1 MYAGTTYG
9 KNSGQYV
16 GVHQRIDKI
25 ARYHLKALLAEG
37 EYFPDDRKILYFEGN
52 NGPDG
57 IKRKSPSIDEPW
69 HFIDPK
75 NLTDLTVMSMVG
87 DHQVNLAAALKS
99 GNEER
104 SAFEAAWMA
113 HAIVDGLT
121 PAHHYPLGEKIEELF
136 GMPHHER
143 NSFKQK
149 NVIKGHNRRDS
160 LSRNWQYWGKRGVFM
175 NHIMFELGV
184 MTAILGSR
192 FKKIVVSQSDVSKL
206 ITDGYP
212 KTFAAIMR
220 QVVELDMY
228 EKYVRS
234 GWSTTLAKTAREQ
247 LVPLIVRAVVLGW
260 YTSIHMNQQ
269 SSKKAKA

>member
-25 ARYHLKALLAEG
+25 ARYHLKGLLAED
-37 EYFPDDRKILYFEGN
+37 EFFPADRQILHFEGN

-75 NLTDLTVMSMVG
+75 KPGDLTVMSMIE
-87 DHQVNLAAALKS
+87 DHQVNLASALKT

-104 SAFEAAWMA
+104 AAFEAAWMA

-160 LSRNWQYWGKRGVFM
+160 LSRNWQYWGKRGIFT
-175 NHIMFELGV
+175 NHVMFELGV
-184 MTAILGSR
+184 MTAILGNK
-192 FKKIVVSQSDVSKL
+192 FKKLTISPEDVSQL
-206 ITDGYP
+206 IDNGYS
-212 KTFAAIMR
+212 KTFAIIMGEI
-220 QVVELDMY
+220 VELNMY
-228 EKYVRS
+228 DKYAQS
-234 GWSTTLAKTAREQ
+234 GWSTALARTVREQ

-269 SSKKAKA
+269 SIKKVKA

>member
-25 ARYHLKALLAEG
+25 ARRHLDGLLATE
-37 EYFPDDRKILYFEGN
+37 ESFPDSQKILHFEGD

-57 IKRKSPSIDEPW
+57 IKRKSPSVDEPW

-75 NLTDLTVMSMVG
+75 NPTDIAVMSMIE
-87 DHQVNLAAALKS
+87 DHQVNLAVALKS

-136 GMPHHER
+136 GIPHHER
-143 NSFKQK
+143 SSFKQK
-149 NVIKGHNRRDS
+149 NVIKGQNRRDS

-175 NHIMFELGV
+175 NHAMFELGV

-192 FKKIVVSQSDVSKL
+192 FKKITISQNDFSNL
-206 ITDGYP
+206 AADGYP
-212 KTFAAIMR
+212 KTFAAIMH
-220 QVVELDMY
+220 QIVELDMY
-228 EKYVRS
+228 EKYVQS
-234 GWSTTLAKTAREQ
+234 GWSAALAKTVREQ

-260 YTSIHMNQQ
+260 YTSIYMNQQ
-269 SSKKAKA
+269 NSEKAKA